1 MDTLRIGLLGLGTV
15 GTGTVR
21 LLQAHERLLW
31 EKTGVRL
38 QLVRIA
44 DLDLARDRGLALSSV
59 ELTQDA
65 HAVAVAR
72 DIDVVVELIGGIKPA
87 RELVELALRH
97 GKHVVTAN
105 KALIARY
112 GNELLSEAETQGCDL
127 AFEAAVA
134 GAVPIIRALRE
145 SLAAN
150 RIDQVHGILNGTC
163 NYILTEM
170 REKALPFQQVLK
182 SAQEMGYAEA
192 DPSFDVDGIDT
203 AHKLAILSAIAFGT
217 PVDFSSI
224 SIEGI
229 RHVTEVDIGW
239 AKKMG
244 YRIKLLAIAK
254 RNGPG
259 LELRVHPAMVTTDSM
274 VATVDGVF
282 NAVFVN
288 GDFSGTTMYF
298 GRGAGEKPTAS
309 AVVSDLMEIA
319 RNVKAGARRRVPSLS
334 TRTEHRHPLPIVSM
348 NDLVGE
354 YYLRL
359 AVVDQSG
366 VLAEIADVFRRHGIS
381 IKTIHQEGRSTQASV
396 PVPLVLVT
404 HETTEKQVRA
414 GLQELES
421 LGSVREK
428 PHLIRIESIL
438 A

>member
-15 GTGTVR
+15 GTGVVR
-21 LLQAHERLLW
+21 LLRTNGVLFEERSDM
-31 EKTGVRL
+31 RL
-38 QLVRIA
+38 RLVRIA
-44 DLDLARDRGLALSSV
+44 DLDLQRDRGLDLRGFD
-59 ELTQDA
+59 LTQDA
-65 HAVAVAR
+65 QAVVTAP

-87 RELVELALRH
+87 RELVETALRN

-105 KALIARY
+105 KALIARF
-112 GNELLSEAETQGCDL
+112 GQDLLHVAEKRGCEL

-134 GAVPIIRALRE
+134 GAVPVIKALRE

-150 RIDQVHGILNGTC
+150 QIDQIHGILNGTC

-170 REKALPFQQVLK
+170 REKALPFAQVLK

-217 PVDFSSI
+217 PMDFSSI
-224 SIEGI
+224 SVEGI

-239 AKKMG
+239 AKRMG

-254 RNGPG
+254 RGISG
-259 LELRVHPAMVTTDSM
+259 LELRVHPAMVASDSM
-274 VATVDGVF
+274 VAAVDGVF
-282 NAVFVN
+282 NAVFIH
-288 GDFSGTTMYF
+288 GDFAGTTMYF

-309 AVVSDLMEIA
+309 AVVGDIVDIA
-319 RNVKAGARRRVPSLS
+319 RNHVFGIRRRVPLLS
-334 TRTEHRHPLPIVSM
+334 TQAEYLRPLPVVSM
-348 NDLVGE
+348 DDLVGE

-366 VLAEIADVFRRHGIS
+366 VLAEISDVFRRHAIS
-381 IKTIHQEGRSTQASV
+381 IKTIHQEGRSSQASV

-404 HETTEKQVRA
+404 HETTERHVRA
-414 GLQELES
+414 ALRDLEG

-428 PHLIRIESIL
+428 PHFIRIERVFT
-438 A
+438 